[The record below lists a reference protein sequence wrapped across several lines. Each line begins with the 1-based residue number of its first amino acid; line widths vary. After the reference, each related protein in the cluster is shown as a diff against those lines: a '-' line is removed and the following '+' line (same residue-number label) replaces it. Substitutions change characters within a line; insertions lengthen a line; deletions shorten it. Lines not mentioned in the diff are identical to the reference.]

1 MFRYS
6 LGDRSISL
14 KLPDF
19 TQQEVDFTDASFF
32 SSSPDRH
39 LPTPAQVRALSK
51 DVGTC
56 GEPAPIRFEDPKLIV
71 KFGPSR
77 HVTTTEA
84 VNLWMIKKVFGDG
97 IPVPELFGW
106 RVDSEGYVF
115 IYMELINGPTLQ
127 ECWNQLKTN
136 DKNAVIDQLSRIT
149 ENLRKLKQDPSNQ
162 FIGSI
167 NNRPLLDYVFA
178 DQPTTGPFSSVK
190 EFNDWF
196 ALCHQ
201 LRFER
206 RYDDPNRCFL
216 PDDGEVKLTHADLNR
231 RNIILPSTNP
241 LRIVVVD
248 WQQSGWYPDYWEYCK
263 ATWTVSYKD
272 EWREDYIYKYLQ
284 PREDVYDV
292 FCEYTA
298 AMGAF

>member
-1 MFRYS
+1 MTY
-6 LGDRSISL
+6 I
-14 KLPDF
+14 
-19 TQQEVDFTDASFF
+19 
-32 SSSPDRH
+32 
-39 LPTPAQVRALSK
+39 
-51 DVGTC
+51 
-56 GEPAPIRFEDPKLIV
+56 
-71 KFGPSR
+71 
-77 HVTTTEA
+77 
-84 VNLWMIKKVFGDG
+84 
-97 IPVPELFGW
+97 
-106 RVDSEGYVF
+106 YV
-115 IYMELINGPTLQ
+115 
-127 ECWNQLKTN
+127 
-136 DKNAVIDQLSRIT
+136 
-149 ENLRKLKQDPSNQ
+149 
-162 FIGSI
+162 GSI

>member
-56 GEPAPIRFEDPKLIV
+56 GEPAPIRFEDLKLIV

-162 FIGSI
+162 FIGMLEGARS
-167 NNRPLLDYVFA
+167 
-178 DQPTTGPFSSVK
+178 
-190 EFNDWF
+190 
-196 ALCHQ
+196 
-201 LRFER
+201 LR
-206 RYDDPNRCFL
+206 
-216 PDDGEVKLTHADLNR
+216 
-231 RNIILPSTNP
+231 ST
-241 LRIVVVD
+241 
-248 WQQSGWYPDYWEYCK
+248 
-263 ATWTVSYKD
+263 
-272 EWREDYIYKYLQ
+272 
-284 PREDVYDV
+284 
-292 FCEYTA
+292 
-298 AMGAF
+298 